1 MNQLKQLRKKR
12 GLTQSDVAEGVGL
25 ATTTIAGYEQGRR
38 NISVPI
44 AMQLA
49 KFFGVKWTIF
59 FDDKVR
65 EMYDINENNN
75 QASDQT
81 HLV

>member
-1 MNQLKQLRKKR
+1 MNRLKQLRKQR

-59 FDDKVR
+59 FDDNVR
-65 EMYDINENNN
+65 DTYDKND
-75 QASDQT
+75 QPGDQT
-81 HLV
+81 RLA

>member
-1 MNQLKQLRKKR
+1 MNQFKQLRKQR

-44 AMQLA
+44 AIQLA
-49 KFFGVKWTIF
+49 KFL
-59 FDDKVR
+59 
-65 EMYDINENNN
+65 E
-75 QASDQT
+75 
-81 HLV
+81 